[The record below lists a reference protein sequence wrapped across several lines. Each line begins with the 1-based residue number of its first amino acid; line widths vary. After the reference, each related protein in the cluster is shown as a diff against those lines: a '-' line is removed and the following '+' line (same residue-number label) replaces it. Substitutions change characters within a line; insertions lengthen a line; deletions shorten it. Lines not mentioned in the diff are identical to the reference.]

1 MSSFTKLEGS
11 KDNNFLNQEKDDT
24 SIYSDAFSNSLEI
37 TQLIQKELEKEK
49 EKEKI
54 SKDKDLITK
63 AENEPKNKNQVD
75 SNMLPKNKINSEN
88 RRTSFISVDSTKSS
102 LNIKKNCQNLKN
114 IKVNIPNKY
123 YMNNKY
129 TLNNEKLLTPID
141 EKGRGTDGLIL
152 PVFSAENKKQNNTNQ
167 KEFFNIRESFGHNT
181 NQFIFS
187 PNININQNYFNFKNN
202 INLNIKK
209 NLITPKKENKL
220 SDTKNENININIIIN
235 KKRKSHN
242 AINNNNKEIKEKNIK
257 KTSTF
262 KLSPKNSFSKK
273 HNSINSSLIQL
284 EKIPKISEIKFKG
297 INQDEIDLDFLKQKL
312 RTIPSK
318 LYKKSDNGERYLK
331 NLIEIQNFYAENA
344 PIWVMKL
351 SKNYEYLA
359 LGTKNGTILIYNFFN
374 YNSDDF
380 DFVYTKKNICNYFKF
395 ISEKPYLVL
404 DKHTKDI
411 IDLSW
416 SPFNFN
422 LLLSASVD
430 HYVILW
436 DISKN
441 NGDNIIKKFNHHEII
456 TCLSFNPVN
465 PNIFVTGCFDKFIRF
480 FKIDENLITEE
491 EDITDIDND
500 IENKDIKLNE
510 SKSTINVN
518 FNNFNGINKLMSNNN
533 NNSNIIDKKDE
544 QKFEVLNYFNINEI
558 ITALEFFPDGSKLA
572 IGTHKGKILIYKL
585 LNNIRYDYCFY
596 CRNKY
601 GKFSSGKK
609 ITSIHF
615 IDKIR
620 ALVTTSDSRI
630 RLVSM
635 DTGKMLYKYKGHQNL
650 NSMIRSS
657 TDLLNDVLI
666 SGSEDNFCYVWDLF
680 NTNGK
685 KVKNYGCEY
694 FKSFSRE
701 NIYCSLIVPE
711 ICYTNYI
718 KKIYKLTNK
727 INIISIIINATDNGR
742 LQVLLNVDEN

>member
-1 MSSFTKLEGS
+1 MMSSFSNLEDS
-11 KDNNFLNQEKDDT
+11 KDNNSFNPENDKT
-24 SIYSDAFSNSLEI
+24 SIYSDACSNSLEI
-37 TQLIQKELEKEK
+37 TQLIQKEREKEK
-49 EKEKI
+49 RENNSKNKNLIEKK
-54 SKDKDLITK
+54 
-63 AENEPKNKNQVD
+63 ENEPKNNNQID
-75 SNMLPKNKINSEN
+75 STILSNDNISIPNRKASITSIN
-88 RRTSFISVDSTKSS
+88 STKSS
-102 LNIKKNCQNLKN
+102 LNIKKTFQNLKN
-114 IKVNIPNKY
+114 IKVTIPNNY
-123 YMNNKY
+123 YFNNKY
-129 TLNNEKLLTPID
+129 TSKNAQILTPID
-141 EKGRGTDGLIL
+141 EKGRGIDGLIL
-152 PVFSAENKKQNNTNQ
+152 PVFSAENKKQNNTTH
-167 KEFFNIRESFGHNT
+167 KEFFNMRESSGHNS
-181 NQFIFS
+181 NKFIFS
-187 PNININQNYFNFKNN
+187 PNININQNYFNFKNH

-209 NLITPKKENKL
+209 TLIPPKKEKKF
-220 SDTKNENININIIIN
+220 SDSNNENININIVIN
-235 KKRKSHN
+235 KKSK
-242 AINNNNKEIKEKNIK
+242 NNNKKINKEIKEKNIK
-257 KTSTF
+257 KTSSF
-262 KLSPKNSFSKK
+262 QLNPKDSFSQR
-273 HNSINSSLIQL
+273 HNSINSSLINF
-284 EKIPKISEIKFKG
+284 EKIKKISEIKFKD
-297 INQDEIDLDFLKQKL
+297 IKQDEIDLDFLKQKL
-312 RTIPSK
+312 RTIPTK
-318 LYKKSDNGERYLK
+318 IYKKSLNDERYLK
-331 NLIEIQNFYAENA
+331 NLIEVQNFYAETS

-359 LGTKNGTILIYNFFN
+359 LGTKKGTILIFSFLN
-374 YNSDDF
+374 YNSEDY
-380 DFVYTKKNICNYFKF
+380 DFVYSKRNICNYFKF
-395 ISEKPYLVL
+395 ISEKPFLIL

-441 NGDNIIKKFNHHEII
+441 NGENIIKKFNHHEII

-491 EDITDIDND
+491 EDINEYDNTND
-500 IENKDIKLNE
+500 NNNIKLNE

-518 FNNFNGINKLMSNNN
+518 FNNFNGINKLTNNN
-533 NNSNIIDKKDE
+533 NNSSNIINKKED

-558 ITALEFFPDGSKLA
+558 ITALEFFPDGNKLA
-572 IGTHKGKILIYKL
+572 IGTHKGKILVYKL
-585 LNNIRYDYCFY
+585 TDNIRYDYCFY

-601 GKFSSGKK
+601 GVFSRGKK

-620 ALVTTSDSRI
+620 ALITTSDSRI

-680 NTNGK
+680 NSK
-685 KVKNYGCEY
+685 EKEVKNYGCEY